1 MSENKS
7 TIATVKRNVGK
18 AVTAYK
24 KAEGGLTSASILA
37 AVVTREAEVSG
48 YLALGRGTAAP
59 GSVKKAEFADM
70 FSVSLTRVD
79 QFRLT
84 GLAIEK
90 GVPSESETAA
100 RLVRGDSTVKAV
112 RDVIENGEASASDV
126 IAACDALK
134 AERDAKKAGVGPKAS
149 AAKKGA
155 DENKAGE
162 HVAGRN
168 NSTRMDHIETEAAAL
183 KSLTPG
189 EKKRLLGIA
198 DALRMI
204 AGESPVLTETG
215 DAPVASVGNGKNKA
229 A

>member
-24 KAEGGLTSASILA
+24 KAEGGLTSASIA
-37 AVVTREAEVSG
+37 AAIVTREAEVTG

-59 GSVKKAEFADM
+59 GSVKKAEYADM

-90 GVPSESETAA
+90 GVESTSDVAA

-126 IAACDALK
+126 IAAADALK
-134 AERDAKKAGVGPKAS
+134 AERDQKKAGVANKAT

-155 DENKAGE
+155 DENKAAE

-168 NSTRMDHIETEAAAL
+168 NTVRLDHIETEMAAL
-183 KSLTPG
+183 KSLTPT
-189 EKKRLLGIA
+189 EKKRVIEIA

-204 AGESPVLTETG
+204 AGEKPVTTEAG
-215 DAPVASVGNGKNKA
+215 DAPVAPVGNGRNKA